1 MRTTP
6 PIRLLLVLVMALL
19 ISACSGA
26 EEAEVAEDSP
36 ATEFATD
43 DTGDTGDTGDTEDG
57 ASSPASGE
65 PYRIGWLTDASSVTR
80 GTYFPEFEGARLFV
94 ERLNQ
99 AGGVN
104 GRPIELEMRDMQI
117 DQELAVTL
125 STELVD
131 SGVLMLAGGTI
142 EGRMP
147 SVFEVVRQAGVPFLT
162 GHSARPD
169 MFPSEPDPLLFTVGN
184 VFEAMSDARVELWP
198 LVFGDE
204 FPDGG
209 TVSCYIHEGPA
220 AFAVCERWLEA
231 LEEGSNWTAGSVINA
246 PLQTSDFSSFVQ
258 PLVDENPDA
267 FFDISIASHA
277 IGVAVAARNSGYA
290 GPIAFSMTATP
301 ETDIDTVVEQVGPDN
316 IWALSNITSIDET
329 DVPEIQE
336 IRSASEE
343 FGTEIDP
350 NSATVNGWLMGM
362 IIADS
367 LERCGADCDPAGLR
381 DAIEAL
387 DLDTRGLTGGPL
399 QYSETDHVGPRYW
412 TGYRLNPDTGE
423 LERAIDNWVDFDAAT
438 DLLSPLA
445 TD

>member
-6 PIRLLLVLVMALL
+6 PLLFLLVLALVV
-19 ISACSGA
+19 SACSGT
-26 EEAEVAEDSP
+26 EDADLTEDGSTTED
-36 ATEFATD
+36 ATADASSAATD
-43 DTGDTGDTGDTEDG
+43 DSAQE
-57 ASSPASGE
+57 APASGE

-80 GTYFPEFEGARLFV
+80 GTYFPEFEGAQLFAQQ
-94 ERLNQ
+94 LNQ
-99 AGGVN
+99 AGGIH

-147 SVFEVVRQAGVPFLT
+147 PVFEVVRQAGVPFLT

-169 MFPSEPDPLLFTVGN
+169 MFPPEPDPLLFTVGN

-231 LEEGSNWTAGSVINA
+231 LEAATDWSAGSVINA
-246 PLQTSDFSSFVQ
+246 SLQTSDFSSFVQ
-258 PLVDENPDA
+258 PLVDEDPDA

-277 IGVAVAARNSGYA
+277 IGVAVAARNAGYA

-301 ETDIDTVVEQVGPDN
+301 ETDIQTVVEQVGPDN

-329 DVPEIQE
+329 DVPEIQQ
-336 IRSASEE
+336 ILASAEE
-343 FGTEIDP
+343 FGTEITP

-362 IIADS
+362 VIADS

-381 DAIEAL
+381 DALEAL
-387 DLDTRGLTGGPL
+387 DLDTLGLTGGPL
-399 QYSETDHVGPRYW
+399 RFSETDHVGPRYW
-412 TGYRLNPDTGE
+412 TGYRLNPDTGV
-423 LERAIDNWVDFDAAT
+423 LERAIDTWVEFDSAT

-445 TD
+445 TE

>member
-6 PIRLLLVLVMALL
+6 SLRPLLILLVLALVV
-19 ISACSGA
+19 SACSGT
-26 EEAEVAEDSP
+26 ED
-36 ATEFATD
+36 AD
-43 DTGDTGDTGDTEDG
+43 LTEDG
-57 ASSPASGE
+57 STTEGATADESSAAADDSAQEAPASGD

-80 GTYFPEFEGARLFV
+80 GTYFPEFEGAQLFV
-94 ERLNQ
+94 QQLNQ
-99 AGGVN
+99 AGGIH

-147 SVFEVVRQAGVPFLT
+147 PVFEVVRQAGVPFLT

-169 MFPSEPDPLLFTVGN
+169 MFPPEPDPLLFTVGN

-231 LEEGSNWTAGSVINA
+231 LEAATAWSAGSVINA

-258 PLVDENPDA
+258 PLVDEDPDA

-277 IGVAVAARNSGYA
+277 IGVAVAARNAGYA

-301 ETDIDTVVEQVGPDN
+301 ETDIQTVVEQVGPDN

-329 DVPEIQE
+329 DVPEIQQ
-336 IRSASEE
+336 ILASAEE
-343 FGTEIDP
+343 FGTEITP

-362 IIADS
+362 VIADS

-381 DAIEAL
+381 DALETL
-387 DLDTRGLTGGPL
+387 DLDTVGLTGGPL
-399 QYSETDHVGPRYW
+399 RFSETDHVGPRYW
-412 TGYRLNPDTGE
+412 TGYRLNPDTGV
-423 LERAIDNWVDFDAAT
+423 LERAIDTWVEFDSAT

-445 TD
+445 TE

>member
-147 SVFEVVRQAGVPFLT
+147 SVFEVVRQAGVPF
-162 GHSARPD
+162 SR
-169 MFPSEPDPLLFTVGN
+169 
-184 VFEAMSDARVELWP
+184 
-198 LVFGDE
+198 
-204 FPDGG
+204 
-209 TVSCYIHEGPA
+209 
-220 AFAVCERWLEA
+220 
-231 LEEGSNWTAGSVINA
+231 
-246 PLQTSDFSSFVQ
+246 
-258 PLVDENPDA
+258 
-267 FFDISIASHA
+267 
-277 IGVAVAARNSGYA
+277 
-290 GPIAFSMTATP
+290 
-301 ETDIDTVVEQVGPDN
+301 
-316 IWALSNITSIDET
+316 
-329 DVPEIQE
+329 
-336 IRSASEE
+336 
-343 FGTEIDP
+343 
-350 NSATVNGWLMGM
+350 
-362 IIADS
+362 
-367 LERCGADCDPAGLR
+367 
-381 DAIEAL
+381 
-387 DLDTRGLTGGPL
+387 
-399 QYSETDHVGPRYW
+399 
-412 TGYRLNPDTGE
+412 
-423 LERAIDNWVDFDAAT
+423 
-438 DLLSPLA
+438 
-445 TD
+445 